1 MSMSAMAVNLLLELG
16 AEGLALL
23 NPGAITLS
31 YTQGT
36 CKTLL
41 QPALPLVLF
50 HLFFFFLLLLI
61 KSSL

>member
-50 HLFFFFLLLLI
+50 SFFFFTFAY
-61 KSSL
+61 

>member
-41 QPALPLVLF
+41 QSALPLVLF
-50 HLFFFFLLLLI
+50 SFFFTFAY
-61 KSSL
+61 